1 MADQQNHPYTYWRR
15 VALWSNSSW
24 WARSIFWGGVLG
36 AAWFSGLQ
44 MMEFTNQYTN
54 DPEMLR
60 QLERKKTT
68 EQQVQTDLARDQL
81 QQLLDDIKSGKDQKR
96 GWEPS

>member
-1 MADQQNHPYTYWRR
+1 M
-15 VALWSNSSW
+15 
-24 WARSIFWGGVLG
+24 G

-44 MMEFTNQYTN
+44 MMELTNRYTY
-54 DPEMLR
+54 DPEQIR
-60 QLERKKTT
+60 HLESKKTK

-96 GWEPS
+96 DWRPT